1 MVCLYIPLSSQS
13 EHVFNCFPNQVTTPP
28 PDSDTNRKA
37 QIILALLRLFLIEQ
51 YTQRRDSLNR
61 SPSNTRMM
69 LQHIS
74 VLLVHTRRLEEI
86 EIILNT
92 ITENVKQSGL
102 DAEVEYWITNRRIVG
117 TSEMGQSALRI
128 FKGNTE
134 LGGRAVLRI
143 GA

>member
-1 MVCLYIPLSSQS
+1 
-13 EHVFNCFPNQVTTPP
+13 
-28 PDSDTNRKA
+28 
-37 QIILALLRLFLIEQ
+37 
-51 YTQRRDSLNR
+51 
-61 SPSNTRMM
+61 MM